1 MAQTKWKKTK
11 KTKAAVVPLSLPLPA
26 VPLGP
31 SIVSVV
37 ADGSQL
43 QDNPTTMLHTDSTE
57 HRPLKK
63 AKKRTYCLFCNYN
76 ISFNN

>member
-1 MAQTKWKKTK
+1 MTK
-11 KTKAAVVPLSLPLPA
+11 KKKAAVVPLSLPLPG
-26 VPLGP
+26 VPLKQ
-31 SIVSVV
+31 SFVLVV

-43 QDNPTTMLHTDSTE
+43 QDNPTTTLDTDSTE

-76 ISFNN
+76 ISFKNLG